1 MATEGSFLGNGW
13 AFPPA
18 FDKGS
23 RTVQMVAA
31 KEDIEE
37 SLHIL
42 LSTSIGERVMQPL
55 YGCNLRDYQFEP
67 VNNTYLGFLTDLVAR
82 AILFFE
88 PRIVVENIA
97 ITEAADAQILEGKLL
112 ISVDY
117 VIAGTNTRN
126 NFVYPFYLREADR
139 SI

>member
-1 MATEGSFLGNGW
+1 M
-13 AFPPA
+13 
-18 FDKGS
+18 
-23 RTVQMVAA
+23 QMVAA
-31 KEDIEE
+31 EEDIEE

-139 SI
+139 TI